1 MERSKGVKMGMRF
14 ENLQVWQ
21 KSMQLVKMI
30 YLLTNTFPK
39 SKIYSLTSQIK
50 RSAISVPINIAEG
63 KGRGSIKEFINF
75 LHISLGSLYELQT
88 QLYLAKDLNSIS
100 NLSLYNDISMTISQ
114 LDKMINSLIN
124 NRKNMK
130 GGN

>member
-1 MERSKGVKMGMRF
+1 MGMRF
-14 ENLQVWQ
+14 EDLQVWQ
-21 KSMQLVKMI
+21 KGMQLVKMI
-30 YLLTNTFPK
+30 YLLTQEFPN
-39 SKIYSLTSQIK
+39 SELYALTSQIR
-50 RSAISVPINIAEG
+50 RSAISIPSNIAEG

-88 QLYLAKDLNSIS
+88 QLYLAKDLNYIS
-100 NLSLYNDISMTISQ
+100 NSFLYKDINLTIVQ

-124 NRKNMK
+124 NRRKNTK